1 MNTFLVTGGLGFIG
15 SHYIDSIIN
24 NTKNFVINL
33 DKQTYASNKDRFL
46 FNKNY
51 KFVLGDIC
59 DEELVESIFKKY
71 DIDYV
76 INFAAESDV
85 DNSYNNLNAFVK
97 TNVLG
102 TANLLNTAQKY
113 WKNKKNKRFIHIS
126 TDEVYGQSTQD
137 VEFFETDQLNPTSPY
152 ACTKAMAEM
161 IVKNFVFNYNFPA
174 IITRSSN
181 NFGSY
186 QHKEKLIPHTF
197 LCCYQKSK
205 IPLHKNSKYH
215 KRNWLYVKDNV
226 NAINLVLNRGKI
238 GEIYNI
244 CSENELTNIEIIEK
258 IIKYFNE
265 NCGGKLDNKSIKIV
279 NIRPLDDARYN
290 MNCDKIKNL
299 GFVQTCFE
307 KNFQKTLNFFKNNVE
322 YLLNQEKLKQ

>member
-1 MNTFLVTGGLGFIG
+1 MITYLVTGGLGFIG

-24 NTKNFVINL
+24 NTKNLVINI

-51 KFVLGDIC
+51 KFVLGDIS

-85 DNSYNNLNAFVK
+85 DNSYNDFYTFVK

-102 TANLLNTAQKY
+102 TANLLNIAQKY
-113 WKNKKNKRFIHIS
+113 WKNKKNKRFIQIS

-137 VEFFETDQLNPTSPY
+137 TEFFETDPINPSSPY
-152 ACTKAMAEM
+152 ACTKATAEM
-161 IVKNFVFNYNFPA
+161 LVKNFVYNYNFPA

-186 QHKEKLIPHTF
+186 QHKEKLIPNTF
-197 LCCYQKSK
+197 LSCYQKSK

-226 NAINLVLNRGKI
+226 NAINLILSRGKV

-258 IIKYFNE
+258 IIKYF
-265 NCGGKLDNKSIKIV
+265 KDNLNANISNKAIKIV
-279 NIRPLDDARYN
+279 NIRPLDDERYKL
-290 MNCDKIKNL
+290 NCDKIKNL
-299 GFVQTCFE
+299 GFVQTDFE

-322 YLLNQEKLKQ
+322 YLLNQGKD